1 MTGKSAVRGGVAAA
15 PLRTGGENPT
25 DALFAAVDIDAAQQ
39 TAGPAAAAGPSA
51 TASASDRASK
61 RSRGLQGRPP
71 DGGSEES
78 HEKRRRGGGGE
89 DGEVRARADSDAE
102 VAASVSWMKA
112 QLAAEER
119 TGLDRL
125 GVEAAALSGCDDDDE
140 EEEEEEEEGGAEVG
154 PRAEDVAAMGAEE
167 RAEVWAAEREA
178 RLAAQTALRQNR
190 KWVRQAMRMLCD
202 VRGRLYDLE
211 GEITKQR
218 AGRLEAQ
225 QGNAALQAQASGYD
239 RRLAT
244 LTEEVQEARRVQARF
259 VGQLEEEQAAA
270 AAAGGAWTELRGQL
284 LAEEA
289 ARKRA
294 IALLRNSERLL
305 GRAFAKL
312 GPEGVEELTKDMGV
326 TTAEGLMACEAPAG
340 AAATAAAAAAAS
352 AAAVGVDDASLDGG
366 LAAADAGAGVG
377 RSPEAL
383 VAQLQKALQEE
394 RAARNAAEAEL
405 AEEQQAHRMLRGAHR
420 EAINLMAK
428 QAESQAAM
436 RVGHFST
443 PPFPP
448 RGAPRRGSSD
458 AVARASDDGSSHG
471 RPAGFLPEGRP
482 RAGNQAKRSASPA
495 RPTGMSAEA
504 ALFSKYLHDKSIA
517 KAALPGDRDLNGP
530 IPGRQPPQERGYA
543 ARGSFELPH
552 HSADGSS
559 GGGSGL
565 HTVRKS
571 LLDGAR
577 RSASGE
583 APDAPP
589 PGRSSRAPPRM

>member
-125 GVEAAALSGCDDDDE
+125 GEEVADLSGCDDDD
-140 EEEEEEEEGGAEVG
+140 EEEEEGGAEVG

-167 RAEVWAAEREA
+167 RAEAWAAEREA
-178 RLAAQTALRQNR
+178 RLAAQAALRQNR

-225 QGNAALQAQASGYD
+225 QSNAALQAQASGYD

-294 IALLRNSERLL
+294 VALLRNSERLL

-352 AAAVGVDDASLDGG
+352 AAAVGVDDAGLDGG
-366 LAAADAGAGVG
+366 LAAAGAGVG

-383 VAQLQKALQEE
+383 VAQLQKSLQEE

-405 AEEQQAHRMLRGAHR
+405 AEEQQAHRMLRSAHR

-443 PPFPP
+443 PPFP
-448 RGAPRRGSSD
+448 R
-458 AVARASDDGSSHG
+458 V
-471 RPAGFLPEGRP
+471 
-482 RAGNQAKRSASPA
+482 AKRSASPA

-552 HSADGSS
+552 YSADGSS